1 MYRLQCTIKGSDLF
15 VDGCRLR
22 LTPVEDLGED
32 ELDNL
37 PSIRYNRQNE
47 QRREHEQNHT

>member
-15 VDGCRLR
+15 VDGCRPR
-22 LTPVEDLGED
+22 LTPIEDPGED

-37 PSIRYNRQNE
+37 PSIRYNGRNTLRRNE
-47 QRREHEQNHT
+47 NEILI